1 MERRRFLWTAGA
13 GLLWAILPMGKAWAD
28 VHLKELIALTKKAP
42 KESMPSVRETAEQA
56 RELGW
61 TCPTSGKEMHWI
73 GKWNLITNK
82 GEKAQV
88 TALKGGEIHHDGG
101 DKPWFTK
108 WSAMSKSDGSVP
120 MLMVLSDGKK
130 DVWFQYYER
139 PGVAF
144 LSNYANRKQYM
155 TFTMRS

>member
-1 MERRRFLWTAGA
+1 MDRRGFLWTAGA
-13 GLLWAILPMGKAWAD
+13 GLVWAVFPAGRAAAD

-42 KESMPSVRETAEQA
+42 KESVPSIRETAEQA
-56 RELGW
+56 SALGW
-61 TCPTSGKEMHWI
+61 TCPTSGKDMHWI

-88 TALKGGEIHHDGG
+88 TALKGGEIQHDGG
-101 DKPWFTK
+101 AKPWFTK
-108 WSAMSKSDGSVP
+108 WSALTKPGEP
-120 MLMVLSDGKK
+120 MLMVLSDGQK

-144 LSNYANRKQYM
+144 LSNYANRKQFM